1 MLRSG
6 WVPLYIPEH
15 NHTVTWNITQIYM
28 VEIMEGKTPFSNQ
41 PVNLLYKK
49 TIVA

>member
-6 WVPLYIPEH
+6 WVPLYILEH
-15 NHTVTWNITQIYM
+15 KYTVIWNVTQIYM

-41 PVNLLYKK
+41 PTNLLYKK
-49 TIVA
+49 TIIT

>member
-1 MLRSG
+1 M
-6 WVPLYIPEH
+6 EH
-15 NHTVTWNITQIYM
+15 NTNTYFNTNEIP
-28 VEIMEGKTPFSNQ
+28 VEVMEGKTPFSNQ

>member
-15 NHTVTWNITQIYM
+15 KYTVIWNVTQIYM
-28 VEIMEGKTPFSNQ
+28 VEVMEGKTPFTNQ

-49 TIVA
+49 TIIT